1 MAVGDRI
8 GIADKETL
16 DLTKQNT
23 DNILNKVNSGVGG
36 TDWGKYTTLIY
47 SEIRPSDNKT
57 ILEITGA
64 GVLKSVSSTYDT
76 NSSYGLSKSAI
87 KITAD
92 GTVVS
97 LPTECSVTLN
107 YLFTRNLKIET
118 QSSTIKTVA
127 ISYGLKI

>member
-16 DLTKQNT
+16 DKTKKNT
-23 DNILNKVNSGVGG
+23 DDILNKVSDGIGG
-36 TDWGKYTTLIY
+36 TDWGKYTTSIY
-47 SEIRPSDNKT
+47 SEIKPSANRT

-64 GVLKSVSSTYDT
+64 GVLKSISSTYYT

-92 GTVVS
+92 GTVIS
-97 LPTECSVTLN
+97 LPDECSVTLN
-107 YLFTRNLKIET
+107 YLFTKNLKIET
-118 QSSTIKTVA
+118 QTSTINTVA